1 VAEKTISKDDLRRL
15 VKRGADVKF
24 QPKATEIA
32 NFDELLEVLK
42 QIANNEQERIRADIQ
57 RNQTN
62 LEILATLQAQLRKQ
76 GTVKAGPAPDMTPI
90 IELLTEIRE
99 EREERERVAY
109 NFDIKRDGRGFAQS
123 ITATPVCPTTH

>member
-1 VAEKTISKDDLRRL
+1 MAEKTISKDELRRL

-90 IELLTEIRE
+90 IELLAEIRA
-99 EREERERVAY
+99 EREAREQVCY

-123 ITATPVCPTTH
+123 ITATPVAPTTH